1 MSKSILFLLE
11 YFQTYID
18 VKFILNEKGG
28 HINTTHNF
36 KKFLIYESCKYVLK
50 KD

>member
-1 MSKSILFLLE
+1 MFKGILYLLD

-28 HINTTHNF
+28 HINTTHNL
-36 KKFLIYESCKYVLK
+36 KKILIYEFCKYVFK
-50 KD
+50 KN